1 MFRRDTRRKPFVKQA
16 RKELDDEF
24 AGAMTQFPSHN
35 RLNPNRSPSIPV
47 PFYKPH
53 HLLHPPKVREESA
66 IWFLQKTAGLSA
78 DTAHYINLQIR
89 GKLHALLQMSDEEI
103 KRDVRATYP
112 WRSRSEY
119 LKYTVTEV
127 EFKKLFAALDKERA
141 KLDSH
146 DVEQFASNSDIQNPF
161 FV

>member
-1 MFRRDTRRKPFVKQA
+1 
-16 RKELDDEF
+16 
-24 AGAMTQFPSHN
+24 
-35 RLNPNRSPSIPV
+35 
-47 PFYKPH
+47 
-53 HLLHPPKVREESA
+53 
-66 IWFLQKTAGLSA
+66 
-78 DTAHYINLQIR
+78 
-89 GKLHALLQMSDEEI
+89 MSDEEI